1 MAKHNQ
7 LILGTCQK
15 FDRRLDNFNNFQIV
29 PIESRANIKKAAPVV
44 ECGKSQTIFIR
55 EATNIFAG
63 APGLFNIINLA
74 LLQKYKTFVAAAE
87 KKERKCGGENVISS
101 LPFTILIKKGKMCSL
116 VFV

>member
-15 FDRRLDNFNNFQIV
+15 FDSRLDNFNNFQIV

-74 LLQKYKTFVAAAE
+74 LLQNIKLLLLLLE
-87 KKERKCGGENVISS
+87 KKREEMWWRECNFF
-101 LPFTILIKKGKMCSL
+101 FTILIKKGKMCSL